1 MAQKVIRELVCDI
14 TGAPAEETVQFAVG
28 NDVYEIDLASEPL
41 ADFRSA
47 LGGFIES
54 GRKVGKLNVAGN
66 GHKTRT
72 AASGGGSG
80 RGKEQLAAAR
90 AWLRQQGYSVQD
102 RGRIAADLMAKF
114 DAAHQP
120 SGTEQA
126 PAQPAVEP
134 HRAWA

>member
-66 GHKTRT
+66 GHKTRS
-72 AASGGGSG
+72 SGAKPGSN
-80 RGKEQLAAAR
+80 REHLAAVR
-90 AWLRQQGYSVQD
+90 AWLRQQGETVND
-102 RGRIAADLMAKF
+102 RGRIAAPLMAKF
-114 DAAHQP
+114 DAAHAGGSQP
-120 SGTEQA
+120 
-126 PAQPAVEP
+126 PQPAVEA
-134 HRAWA
+134 HRSWA